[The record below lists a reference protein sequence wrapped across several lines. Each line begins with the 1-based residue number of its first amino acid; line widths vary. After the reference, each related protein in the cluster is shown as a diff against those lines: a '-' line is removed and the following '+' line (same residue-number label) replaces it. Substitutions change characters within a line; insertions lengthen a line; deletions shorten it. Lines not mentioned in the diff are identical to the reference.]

1 MSETDYATPTT
12 TTHPCANVL
21 NSTKKHINV
30 LNGEITAMRSFLLEQ
45 TVILRKPTQPISDT
59 NPGKSSQY
67 VNALLEQINNHSR
80 QGKKLTCFMQALIEN
95 KNGFQSIPDGS
106 QKSRHI
112 EFLKNTVTCKHAEDH
127 QINISNQNIV
137 SSSKFS
143 ALTDSK
149 GHITNKHAEDH
160 VITILV

>member
-1 MSETDYATPTT
+1 
-12 TTHPCANVL
+12 
-21 NSTKKHINV
+21 
-30 LNGEITAMRSFLLEQ
+30 
-45 TVILRKPTQPISDT
+45 
-59 NPGKSSQY
+59 
-67 VNALLEQINNHSR
+67 
-80 QGKKLTCFMQALIEN
+80 MQALIEN

-137 SSSKFS
+137 SSSRFS